1 MTPRTEAPPPL
12 PGLRLRPMAADD
24 LDALVDLDSDPEVT
38 RYINGGQAT
47 PREVYVEH
55 ILPRI
60 LAHADAARGRGYFAI
75 VDDDAAAGER
85 FLGWAH
91 LRPDHLE
98 PTWLELGYRLHR
110 RVWGRGV
117 ATWAGATL
125 VRRGLADASVPV
137 ISARTDVDNRASR
150 RVMEKLGMRLAGEFE
165 FPAATIG
172 TLAIP
177 AAQAVLY
184 VLKRGAGG

>member
-1 MTPRTEAPPPL
+1 MTPTTPNAPPI

-47 PREVYVEH
+47 PREVYVDH
-55 ILPRI
+55 ILPTI
-60 LAHADAARGRGYFAI
+60 LGHADPARGRGYFAL
-75 VDDDAAAGER
+75 VDDGAPARER

-110 RVWGRGV
+110 RAWGRGI

-125 VRRGLADASVPV
+125 IQRGLADPSVPA
-137 ISARTDVDNRASR
+137 ISARTDVDNQASR

-165 FPAATIG
+165 FPGATIG
-172 TLAIP
+172 ALVIP
-177 AAQAVLY
+177 AARAVLY
-184 VLKRGAGG
+184 VLERNAGG